1 MVQEKL
7 DHWFRHEY
15 GRVLS
20 IFISKYGT
28 TQIEIIEDAIHDAL
42 HKAMLVWGYKHIP
55 DNPSAWIYRVTQNK
69 LIDYFRKKPFEYVL
83 PEIIDDETEND
94 LNEIS
99 DATLKLIFACC
110 HPKLKEQESIIL
122 CLKFAAGFG
131 LKEISRTLF
140 ISYEGT
146 KKKFQRA
153 KGHFKTH
160 NLSLEIPPNTL
171 LKERLDS
178 VLKVIFL
185 LFTEGYRPTEGD
197 QILKEDLCYEALRIA
212 MTLYS
217 HENLRNAK
225 LYALIS
231 LMCFKSARIEART
244 FGGKEFIRL
253 RDQNRD
259 LWSKELISEGN
270 RFLALAFKEDNQSEY
285 HFHTAVESQY
295 IIAKSFEKTNWQGL
309 LNIYNY
315 WRKITQNPSLEL
327 NRIVVVMHALGPEK
341 ALEELDTNC
350 SEHDGH
356 LFFAIKGEI
365 LQNLG
370 KYVDAIH
377 CFERAKD
384 LSKNKMEQKH
394 FGNMMMQLKKI
405 HRIYYQNQ
413 NLKD

>member
-42 HKAMLVWGYKHIP
+42 HKAMLVWGYKHVP
-55 DNPSAWIYRVTQNK
+55 DNPSAWIYRATQNK
-69 LIDYFRKKPFEYVL
+69 LIDHFRKKPLEYVL
-83 PEIIDDETEND
+83 PEIRDDKSEND

-99 DATLKLIFACC
+99 DETLKLIFACC

-140 ISYEGT
+140 ISYEAT

-153 KGHFKTH
+153 KDHFKTH

-185 LFTEGYRPTEGD
+185 LFTEGYRPTDGD

-217 HENLRNAK
+217 HENLRNSK

-270 RFLALAFKEDNQSEY
+270 RFLALAFKEENQSEY

-295 IIAKSFEKTNWQGL
+295 IIAKSFENTNWQGL

-341 ALEELDTNC
+341 AMEELDTNC
-350 SEHDGH
+350 SGHDGH
-356 LFFAIKGEI
+356 LFFAIKGEVLI
-365 LQNLG
+365 KLRKWNEA
-370 KYVDAIH
+370 KI
-377 CFERAKD
+377 CFKEA
-384 LSKNKMEQKH
+384 LEISKNKAER
-394 FGNMMMQLKKI
+394 I
-405 HRIYYQNQ
+405 HLEYMIKSLN
-413 NLKD
+413 